1 MLKKKLAVFLFIIS
15 LLPSLSAEKK
25 PNIIVF
31 LVDDMGIMD
40 TSVPFL
46 TNDEGEPV
54 KFPLNKWYRTPNME
68 VLASQ
73 GVRFNQF
80 YAQSVCSPT
89 RASIMTGQN
98 ATRHH
103 TTQWIKPTE
112 NNRGENG
119 PKGWNWKGL
128 KKGQTTLPLLMQKN
142 GYRTIFVGKGHFGPN
157 DSEGAEPMNL
167 GFDVNIAGSAIG
179 RPHSYVGDYGQG
191 TKHAVPGLKK
201 YHNTG
206 TFLTEAITL
215 EANAEIK
222 KSVAEKKPFFL
233 YMSHYA
239 VHGPFNTDKRFI
251 DHYQGES
258 KKSDRAKAFATLVE
272 GMDKS
277 LGDIMKTLEEQG
289 VAENTLIL
297 FLGDNGSDAPLGG
310 NKAHASSAPLRG
322 KKATCYEGG
331 MRAPFIA
338 AWAKPNGELE
348 MQKALPIPANSI
360 NLQLATVM
368 DVFPTVLDAAG
379 IQPPQDHIHD
389 GHGLKEMLLGK
400 HDPKHPGN
408 FLMHFP
414 HSHRSSYFT
423 SYRKGDWKV
432 IYHYFNKDHYELYNL
447 KLDPY
452 EKKNLAQSKPKQLK
466 LLMDAM
472 KNQLIEENA
481 QYPEKNGQPVLPK

>member
-1 MLKKKLAVFLFIIS
+1 MKNLSVILFAI
-15 LLPSLSAEKK
+15 LLIPRFATAQER

-31 LVDDMGIMD
+31 LVDDMGLMD

-46 TNDEGEPV
+46 TDDKGMVV
-54 KFPLNKWYRTPNME
+54 KYPLNDWYKTPNME

-73 GVRFNQF
+73 GIRFSQF

-103 TTQWIKPTE
+103 TTQWIKPTV

-119 PKGWNWKGL
+119 PTHWNWKGL
-128 KKGQTTLPLLMQKN
+128 KKDQTTLPLVMQKN
-142 GYRTIFVGKGHFGPN
+142 GYRTVFIGKGHFGPN
-157 DSEGAEPMNL
+157 GSEGAEPLNL

-179 RPHSYVGDYGQG
+179 RPDSYLGDYGQG
-191 TKHAVPGLKK
+191 TTHAVPGLKK

-206 TFLTEAITL
+206 IFLTEAITL
-215 EANAEIK
+215 EARAEIA
-222 KSVAEKKPFFL
+222 KSVANKKPFFL

-239 VHGPFNTDKRFI
+239 VHGPFNTDERFI
-251 DHYQGES
+251 DHYKEKS
-258 KKSDRAKAFATLVE
+258 KKANAFATLVE

-289 VAENTLIL
+289 VADNTLIL

-310 NKAHASSAPLRG
+310 NMAHASSAPLRG

-331 MRAPFIA
+331 MRAPLIV
-338 AWAKPNGELE
+338 AWAKPNA
-348 MQKALPIPANSI
+348 QSAAQRALPIKANSI
-360 NLQLATVM
+360 NFQLATVM
-368 DVFPTVLDAAG
+368 DIFPTVLHVAG
-379 IQPPQDHIHD
+379 VDIPEGYIQD
-389 GHGLKEMLLGK
+389 GHVLKEMLAGMS
-400 HDPKHPGN
+400 DSSHPGT

-414 HSHRSSYFT
+414 HEHRSSYFT

-432 IYHYFNKDHYELYNL
+432 IYHYFKKDRYELYNL
-447 KLDPY
+447 KIDPY
-452 EKKNLAQSKPKQLK
+452 EITNLAQSKPEKLKKLMAEMKKQLK
-466 LLMDAM
+466 AED
-472 KNQLIEENA
+472 A
-481 QYPEKNGQPVLPK
+481 QYPEKNGKPVIPQ

>member
-1 MLKKKLAVFLFIIS
+1 MKNLLLS
-15 LLPSLSAEKK
+15 LILTGFTQSLTAEEK

-31 LVDDMGIMD
+31 LVDDMGPMD

-46 TNDEGEPV
+46 TDETGKPV
-54 KFPLNKWYRTPNME
+54 KHPLNKWYRTPNME
-68 VLASQ
+68 KLASQ
-73 GVRFNQF
+73 GIRFNQF

-103 TTQWIKPTE
+103 TTQWIKPTS
-112 NNRGENG
+112 NNRGTNG
-119 PKGWNWKGL
+119 PTDWNWKGL
-128 KKGQTTLPLLMQKN
+128 KKGETTLPLVMQRN

-157 DSEGAEPMNL
+157 GSEGSEPLNL

-179 RPHSYVGDYGQG
+179 RPNSYLGDYGQG
-191 TKHAVPGLKK
+191 TTHAVPGLKK

-239 VHGPFNTDKRFI
+239 VHGPFNADPRFI
-251 DHYQGES
+251 DNYKEKS
-258 KKSDRAKAFATLVE
+258 KQARAYAALVE

-277 LGDIMKTLEEQG
+277 LGDIMKTLDEQG
-289 VAENTLIL
+289 IADNTLII
-297 FLGDNGSDAPLGG
+297 FLGDNGSDAPLGAAKG
-310 NKAHASSAPLRG
+310 HFSSAPLRG

-338 AWAKPNGELE
+338 AWAKPNSKSAA
-348 MQKALPIPANSI
+348 QKALPIPPNTI
-360 NLQLATVM
+360 NQQLATVM
-368 DVFPTVLDAAG
+368 DIYPTVLDIAG
-379 IQPPQDHIHD
+379 IESPKDHVVD
-389 GHGLKEMLLGK
+389 GHDLKTMLTGK
-400 HDPKHPGN
+400 TDSAHPGN

-414 HSHRSSYFT
+414 HKHRSSYFT
-423 SYRKGDWKV
+423 SYRKGDWKI
-432 IYHYFNKDHYELYNL
+432 IYHYFNKNHYELYNL
-447 KLDPY
+447 KSDPY
-452 EKKNLAQSKPKQLK
+452 ENKNLAESNPKQVK
-466 LLMDAM
+466 VMMDAM
-472 KNQLIEENA
+472 QKQLTAENA
-481 QYPEKNGQPVLPK
+481 QYPEKDGKPVLPE